1 MNQAPQK
8 TAYWEDWQQAALAA
22 GVPAA
27 LAQLGHDV
35 LRNHRKNRW
44 SKDFLGVEEDGEF
57 MLQLCLEEPD
67 AAEMMFLENL
77 FPYDTALLDQA
88 RLRLK
93 IA

>member
-1 MNQAPQK
+1 MQQTTGK
-8 TAYWEDWQQAALAA
+8 SAYWEDWQQNALAA

-44 SKDFLGVEEDGEF
+44 SKDFLGTMEDGEF
-57 MLQLCLEEPD
+57 MLQLCIEEPG

-77 FPYDTALLDQA
+77 YPYDTALLEEA
-88 RLRLK
+88 RTRLK
-93 IA
+93 VE